1 MSKREAG
8 KYFPRAARCVQPRK
22 IFRKTRPD
30 GREDSAAVF
39 GADDREDFPAACQ
52 C

>member
-8 KYFPRAARCVQPRK
+8 NHFPRAARRAQPRK

-30 GREDSAAVF
+30 GRED
-39 GADDREDFPAACQ
+39 FPAACQ
-52 C
+52 R